1 MNTQKNNFQAL
12 GVAPAFLEIL
22 NKYKYFTPTP
32 IQEQSIPIAI
42 SGKDIVGI
50 AQTGTGKTL
59 AFGIP
64 MLQRIAQ
71 QKGRGVVIVPTRELA
86 LQIDQALQQIGR
98 PFGLRTAVLIGG
110 QGMEIQMRQ
119 LKAKPHIII
128 ATPGRFNDHLE
139 NYALNLSATQILV
152 LDEADRMLDMGFAPQ
167 INKIIKHIP
176 KVRQTMLFS
185 ATMPPEVFKMASQYM
200 QMPIRI
206 EVAPSGSTAKEVS
219 QEVYFVDARD
229 KIHLLENILS
239 EYRGSIL
246 VFTRTKHAAKK
257 LAVMVR
263 RMGHAAAEIHSN
275 RSLSQRRAAMDG
287 FKIGKFRVLVA
298 TDIAA
303 RGIDVSGIELVLNYD
318 LPEKAEDYV
327 HRIGRTARAG
337 AAGHAISFA
346 MPQQR
351 GDVRSIERVIRMAVP
366 VTPIPTLHRSQA
378 MLDVPFFPERARIIV
393 TPSRPRSAERRTKA
407 KQYFGPGVYE
417 PDASRSP
424 RTAVH
429 RGRFSHP
436 KNRQRTFTPKRYAR

>member
-239 EYRGSIL
+239 E
-246 VFTRTKHAAKK
+246 
-257 LAVMVR
+257 
-263 RMGHAAAEIHSN
+263 
-275 RSLSQRRAAMDG
+275 
-287 FKIGKFRVLVA
+287 
-298 TDIAA
+298 
-303 RGIDVSGIELVLNYD
+303 
-318 LPEKAEDYV
+318 
-327 HRIGRTARAG
+327 
-337 AAGHAISFA
+337 
-346 MPQQR
+346 
-351 GDVRSIERVIRMAVP
+351 
-366 VTPIPTLHRSQA
+366 
-378 MLDVPFFPERARIIV
+378 
-393 TPSRPRSAERRTKA
+393 
-407 KQYFGPGVYE
+407 
-417 PDASRSP
+417 
-424 RTAVH
+424 
-429 RGRFSHP
+429 
-436 KNRQRTFTPKRYAR
+436 